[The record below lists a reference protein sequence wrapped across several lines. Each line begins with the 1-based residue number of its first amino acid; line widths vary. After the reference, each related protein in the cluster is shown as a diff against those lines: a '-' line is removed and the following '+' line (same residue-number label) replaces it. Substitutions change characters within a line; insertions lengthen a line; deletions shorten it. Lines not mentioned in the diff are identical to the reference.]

1 MAVGG
6 VDDGSC
12 APEQREDVDGPE
24 RRVSH
29 EDEAAST
36 AETTIDTAW
45 MTIITRRLSRRSA
58 STPAGSEKSANGAK
72 RTKARS
78 PTATGECVSSTISQA
93 SATFC
98 IHVPLSETIWPTKY
112 SR

>member
-1 MAVGG
+1 MAQSGG
-6 VDDGSC
+6 SPMRTD
-12 APEQREDVDGPE
+12 
-24 RRVSH
+24 
-29 EDEAAST
+29 AART

-45 MTIITRRLSRRSA
+45 VSIITLRLSKRSA

-78 PTATGECVSSTISQA
+78 PTAKGECVSSTISQA

-98 IHVPLSETIWPTKY
+98 IHVPLRDTI
-112 SR
+112 